1 MACRLPG
8 HGACQKSRSNAF
20 GGESHVL
27 HVLKT
32 WAIWGIETDS
42 KKAHGD
48 VWDQVLREAAAGTL
62 PTEAELDGLAEQL

>member
-1 MACRLPG
+1 M
-8 HGACQKSRSNAF
+8 
-20 GGESHVL
+20 L

-48 VWDQVLREAAAGTL
+48 VWDQVMREAAAGTL